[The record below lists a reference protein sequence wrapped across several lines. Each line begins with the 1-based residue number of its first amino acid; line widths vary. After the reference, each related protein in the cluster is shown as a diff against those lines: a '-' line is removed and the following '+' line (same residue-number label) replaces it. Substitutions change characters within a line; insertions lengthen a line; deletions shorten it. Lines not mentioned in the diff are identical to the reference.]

1 MSIEYTLKNI
11 AFQCRRAA
19 TILDVKLS
27 SAKLFVARAVYQCH
41 NYQDL
46 VEKIESR
53 KLKRT
58 VFPYSQITPHSDLSE
73 LKYLDDNL
81 PELTKRVVAHLR
93 DPVSPFQALQLIWNL
108 FGVQRRPAARKV
120 DGSIEFDSWYTIN
133 YSNRCSD
140 SVLMYEC
147 LINNLPYQIY
157 LTKIVNAQAF
167 QTYGKLET
175 ELLSEQVFSEVS
187 QPPVFWM
194 PQALWKAK
202 LDQILSDLRARKP
215 IDMSGFFELVNA
227 ATDEQK
233 HHERLLGN
241 IFTSLEFMNLG
252 TEFAPFQRQNEQF
265 QVVGF
270 PVQHGNIEGKIESL
284 PAIKLEQEHISND
297 KCLIAISGQPL
308 VVDLLPTS
316 DDAEIV
322 NEDSE
327 YTEAYSSAVLSFAN
341 SDTKLSITIG
351 QDKYL
356 AFIRNATKAEV
367 NRYIDSC
374 VTLNTDYS

>member
-19 TILDVKLS
+19 TTLDVKLS
-27 SAKLFVARAVYQCH
+27 SAKLFVARAIYQCH

-46 VEKIESR
+46 IEKIESR
-53 KLKRT
+53 RLKRS
-58 VFPYSQITPHSDLSE
+58 VFPYSQITPHSDLGE

-93 DPVSPFQALQLIWNL
+93 DPVSPFQALQVLWSL
-108 FGVQRRPAARKV
+108 FGVQRRPAARSV
-120 DGSIEFDSWYTIN
+120 DGSIEIESWYTIN
-133 YSNRCSD
+133 YSNRNSD

-167 QTYGKLET
+167 QTYCKLDT

-194 PQALWKAK
+194 PQVLWKAK
-202 LDQILSDLRARKP
+202 LDQILNDLKARKP
-215 IDMSGFFELVNA
+215 IDMSGFFKLVNA

-233 HHERLLGN
+233 NHERQLGA
-241 IFTSLEFMNLG
+241 IFNSLEYINLG
-252 TEFAPFQRQNEQF
+252 TEFAPFQRQNDQY
-265 QVVGF
+265 QVIGF
-270 PVQHGNIEGKIESL
+270 PVQPGEIEGEIESL
-284 PAIKLEQEHISND
+284 PAIEFGQKHISNG
-297 KCLIAISGQPL
+297 KCLIAISDQL
-308 VVDLLPTS
+308 LILDLLPTN
-316 DDAEIV
+316 DATEIV
-322 NEDSE
+322 FEDSE
-327 YTEAYSSAVLSFAN
+327 YSEAYSSAVLSFAN
-341 SDTKLSITIG
+341 SDNKIAITIG

-356 AFIRNATKAEV
+356 AFVRNATKAEV